1 MKTLVIHP
9 DDRTTDFLKT
19 IYEGKGYTVITDR
32 IIPTTYILKQIRLHD
47 RIMIMGHGGP
57 GGLLGYFQ
65 LFQTPE
71 FIQLLRQKQ
80 CVCIWCNANQYVER
94 FGITGFYTGMFISEV
109 SEAYYFGIHV
119 DQARIDYS
127 NNLFS
132 KVMRELIEYPIILEE
147 VKTHYNGDC
156 EVIKFN
162 NDRLY
167 YTDHPI
173 YPTPVLNPESKKQ
186 LNAFQTDKLIDE
198 VLEQIIYDIEH
209 NDVSAL
215 DELLRFLPE
224 NNLIAYL
231 PDDRMTRWQKI
242 QKNNSKKT

>member
-1 MKTLVIHP
+1 MSTLVIHP

-32 IIPTTYILKQIRLHD
+32 MLSITHILKQIRLHD

-80 CVCIWCNANQYVER
+80 CVCIWCHAKQYVER
-94 FGITGFYTGMFISEV
+94 FGITGFYTDMFISEV

-147 VKTHYNGDC
+147 VKALYNGDC

-167 YTDHPI
+167 YTDKPI
-173 YPTPVLNPESKKQ
+173 YPTPVLNLESKKQ
-186 LNAFQTDKLIDE
+186 LNDFQTNKLIDD
-198 VLEQIIYDIEH
+198 VIDQIKIDLDYGELD
-209 NDVSAL
+209 AL
-215 DELLRFLPE
+215 DELLRFIPE
-224 NNLIAYL
+224 KYLIGYF
-231 PDDRMTRWQKI
+231 PDNRMTRWQKI
-242 QKNNSKKT
+242 QKYNSEKA